1 MIKINEIFPSIQ
13 GEGNK
18 IGLTSVFIR
27 FSGCNL
33 NCSYCDTAHEE
44 GELMKVD
51 QIIEIVEKMGFREV
65 CITGGEPM
73 IQLEELKRLVR
84 ELKHKG
90 HTITLETNGTFYDEL
105 FEEIDLVSFDI
116 KLPSSKMESKLDL
129 IPHLNP
135 NNTQLK
141 FVIGNFE
148 EDYKKAKEIINLDVI
163 SNKQRFSIIFMP
175 VSKGRF
181 AYTKSDN
188 DFLEKLARRVLKDKL
203 NVKVLP
209 QLHKILNL
217 K

>member
-148 EDYKKAKEIINLDVI
+148 EDYEKAKEIINLDVI

-188 DFLEKLARRVLKDKL
+188 DFLEKLARQVLKDKL